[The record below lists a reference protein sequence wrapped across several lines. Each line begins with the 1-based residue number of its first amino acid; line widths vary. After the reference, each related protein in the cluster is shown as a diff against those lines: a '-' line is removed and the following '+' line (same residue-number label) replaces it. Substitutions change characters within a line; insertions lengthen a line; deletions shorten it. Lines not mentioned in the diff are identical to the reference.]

1 MKKLLSLGLVLALLL
16 SLGGAALAE
25 TAKTEIVWWAFP
37 TLAQKDG
44 APVGTYEQTLIDA
57 FQEKYPNITVKLETI
72 GFKDGPDKIVT
83 AIQGG
88 TQPDVLI
95 DAPGRIIAYGKN
107 GNLVNLND
115 LFTDELKKDI
125 GDQTLIDACS
135 DGKDFWMYPFSTS
148 PFFMVINK
156 DAFEKADALQYVNQ
170 EGDRAWTTENFVK
183 ALEALNKA
191 GMLTGNVFCNGQ
203 GCDQGTRALVANLY
217 SSETVNAEKTRYTLA
232 ETEEGKKALTLL
244 KDLIDKNLLDFGPDI
259 AGGDEI
265 KLFVEKVLNM
275 AFCWGTSAAKGNK
288 DNIKFNTLNLPFP
301 SDDGVPAL
309 EYLVNGFCVFDKGDA
324 DRAAASKLFIQFLCD
339 SEEVGK
345 DVVLASGAFPVRK
358 SYGNLYEGN
367 ADYEL
372 MESWIKYYSP
382 YYNTMDNFNEMRV
395 QWWTM
400 LQAYLSGQQD
410 LDTAT
415 KTFTDLSNPK

>member
-1 MKKLLSLGLVLALLL
+1 M
-16 SLGGAALAE
+16 
-25 TAKTEIVWWAFP
+25 
-37 TLAQKDG
+37 
-44 APVGTYEQTLIDA
+44 
-57 FQEKYPNITVKLETI
+57 
-72 GFKDGPDKIVT
+72 
-83 AIQGG
+83 
-88 TQPDVLI
+88 
-95 DAPGRIIAYGKN
+95 
-107 GNLVNLND
+107 
-115 LFTDELKKDI
+115 
-125 GDQTLIDACS
+125 
-135 DGKDFWMYPFSTS
+135 
-148 PFFMVINK
+148 
-156 DAFEKADALQYVNQ
+156 
-170 EGDRAWTTENFVK
+170 
-183 ALEALNKA
+183 
-191 GMLTGNVFCNGQ
+191 
-203 GCDQGTRALVANLY
+203 
-217 SSETVNAEKTRYTLA
+217 
-232 ETEEGKKALTLL
+232 
-244 KDLIDKNLLDFGPDI
+244 
-259 AGGDEI
+259 
-265 KLFVEKVLNM
+265 
-275 AFCWGTSAAKGNK
+275 
-288 DNIKFNTLNLPFP
+288 
-301 SDDGVPAL
+301 PAL